1 MRLNVFLPRSG
12 VCSRRKAGALIKEGK
27 VKINGETVKEPWFD
41 VAGDDAVEIGGS
53 RLKTSIPVYI
63 VFYKPKGVI
72 TTLKDKFA
80 SKTVNDY
87 IPLKFKGVFPVGR
100 LDKNS
105 EGLLILTNDG
115 NLSFSLTHPK
125 FGIEKEYSL
134 KVEPKVLPDDLRRA
148 RRGLNDEGDF
158 LKVEKASIDSTYNNK
173 TVLRVV
179 VREGK
184 KRHLRRLFNGLGFKV
199 TLLKRIRIAGL
210 RLENLKPGEL
220 KIVRRSK
227 FIAMLGIKQ

>member
-12 VCSRRKAGALIKEGK
+12 VCSRRKADVLIKQGK
-27 VKINGETVKEPWFD
+27 VKINGEVVKQPWFD

-53 RLKTSIPVYI
+53 RLKTNIPVYI
-63 VFYKPKGVI
+63 IFYKPKGVI

-80 SKTVNDY
+80 SQTVDDY
-87 IPLKFKGVFPVGR
+87 IPAKFKGVFPVGR
-100 LDKNS
+100 LDKDS

-115 NLSFSLTHPK
+115 NLGFSLTHPK

-148 RRGLNDEGDF
+148 RRGLNDKGDF
-158 LKVEKASIDSTYNNK
+158 LKVEKAFIDSTYNNK

-179 VREGK
+179 VCEGK

-199 TLLKRIRIAGL
+199 TVLKRIRIAGL

-227 FIAMLGIKQ
+227 FIAMLGIKK